1 MNLIRKKKK
10 DTLVKTVTK
19 TQVISVSKFDFNRIL
34 ETIEE
39 KWLELLSEKFRKRF
53 NMFKFWSME
62 QLITL
67 FNYCSYAVFH
77 KEDYIYKQNEP
88 SHYIYFIEKGKF
100 EQYCNTSFFWY
111 INYTDYIRNLRDNLI
126 NIMMAKKQENNK
138 QLRDMYEEEL
148 ARYEKKIN

>member
-1 MNLIRKKKK
+1 
-10 DTLVKTVTK
+10 
-19 TQVISVSKFDFNRIL
+19 
-34 ETIEE
+34 
-39 KWLELLSEKFRKRF
+39 
-53 NMFKFWSME
+53 MFKFWSME

-67 FNYCSYAVFH
+67 FNYCSNAIFH
-77 KEDYIYKQNEP
+77 KEDYIYTQNEP
-88 SHYIYFIEKGKF
+88 SHYIYFIEKGQF

>member
-67 FNYCSYAVFH
+67 FNYCSNAIFH
-77 KEDYIYKQNEP
+77 KEDYIYTQNEP
-88 SHYIYFIEKGKF
+88 SHYIYFIENGQF

>member
-88 SHYIYFIEKGKF
+88 SHYIYFIEKGQF

>member
-77 KEDYIYKQNEP
+77 KEDYIYTQNEP

-100 EQYCNTSFFWY
+100 EQYCNTSFSWY
-111 INYTDYIRNLRDNLI
+111 LNYTDYIGNLRDNLI